1 MDEEALVAVS
11 PRHSVRLAREY
22 QTLLERAPSKDF
34 VVRTIMKREAQGMPL
49 VSAEVVIASSE
60 TRNAFPL
67 AKEYPLHFRKTSYP
81 GRLHGDPKEEYDRQL
96 EASQVLGLPPPIGHT
111 PETFRSCFLPGT
123 PYSRLTPFTTDTEE
137 GNIAKARKLQLAT
150 AAGLYTLLGNAFT
163 SLKRLHEANL
173 CHGDAELHNFIVCP
187 SPLEILVIDFEAAAR
202 RDQIGDEEF
211 NRRVE
216 VDFDPLL
223 REAVFLM
230 CSLGPQQGVMADLA
244 RDRLGKLFKNPER
257 FRSEMDAN
265 ESPAA

>member
-1 MDEEALVAVS
+1 MDEEVLVAVS

-22 QTLLERAPSKDF
+22 QTLLERPPGKDF
-34 VVRTIMKREAQGMPL
+34 VVRNIMHREAQGMPL
-49 VSAEVVIASSE
+49 VSADIVIASYE

-67 AKEYPLHFRKTSYP
+67 AKQYPLHFRKTYYP
-81 GRLHGDPKEEYDRQL
+81 GRLHGDPKEEHDRQQ
-96 EASQVLGLPPPIGHT
+96 EATTILGLPPPIGYT
-111 PETFRSCFLPGT
+111 DSTFRSCFLPGT
-123 PYSRLTPFTTDTEE
+123 PYSRLSPFTTDTEE

-150 AAGLYTLLGNAFT
+150 AAGLYTLLGNAFN
-163 SLKRLHEANL
+163 SLRRLHEANL

-211 NRRVE
+211 AKRVE

-223 REAVFLM
+223 REAVLLM
-230 CSLGPQQGVMADLA
+230 CSLGPQQGAMADLA
-244 RDRLGKLFKNPER
+244 RERLTKLFKNPDR
-257 FRSEMDAN
+257 FRKEMDAN